1 MTYCI
6 FAYFIV
12 FFFFLL
18 FYCFF
23 FLHAPDEQAVSCC
36 EVKVGMKRKA
46 RDTQDSSHQIVGET
60 LQTVSEGTSAK
71 MPKLD
76 NC

>member
-1 MTYCI
+1 M
-6 FAYFIV
+6 
-12 FFFFLL
+12 
-18 FYCFF
+18 
-23 FLHAPDEQAVSCC
+23 SCC

-71 MPKLD
+71 LPKLD